1 MKARWDRLLKGK
13 HMSMQALKKITR
25 DYRLLSGRERAKLES
40 GVGVVQYTLVLR
52 RTDRALS
59 GYELDSMDGR
69 VGMVTCNLV
78 TVEQKRGRKGQLP
91 HQIVTSLRG
100 LRQGLSAER
109 RVQNFFRALIQ
120 LKGCKVI
127 ELQALPS
134 RTIVKPKQIVKPKPA
149 VQEEEVREEV
159 QEEEVVI
166 KKPTDEEIPESWEDF
181 SSDEE

>member
-1 MKARWDRLLKGK
+1 
-13 HMSMQALKKITR
+13 MSMHSLKKVTR
-25 DYRLLSGRERAKLES
+25 DYRLLNTRERAKLES
-40 GVGVVQYTLVLR
+40 GVGVVQYTIVLR

-127 ELQALPS
+127 ELEALPT
-134 RTIVKPKQIVKPKPA
+134 RTIVRPKEVVKPKA
-149 VQEEEVREEV
+149 TAQEEAGEVEVEVEEEVG
-159 QEEEVVI
+159 I

>member
-1 MKARWDRLLKGK
+1 
-13 HMSMQALKKITR
+13 MQALKKITR

-91 HQIVTSLRG
+91 HQITTCLRG

-127 ELQALPS
+127 ELEALPS
-134 RTIVKPKQIVKPKPA
+134 RIIIKPKEVIKPKPA
-149 VQEEEVREEV
+149 VQEEEEVQEEV

>member
-1 MKARWDRLLKGK
+1 
-13 HMSMQALKKITR
+13 MSMQALKKILR
-25 DYRLLSGRERAKLES
+25 DYRLLSGRDRAKLES
-40 GVGVVQYTLVLR
+40 GVGVVQYTIVLR

-69 VGMVTCNLV
+69 VGMVACNLV

-91 HQIVTSLRG
+91 HQITTCLRG

-127 ELQALPS
+127 ELEALPS
-134 RTIVKPKQIVKPKPA
+134 RVIVKAKEVVKPKPA
-149 VQEEEVREEV
+149 VRKEVKEEEVK
-159 QEEEVVI
+159 EEEVVI

>member
-1 MKARWDRLLKGK
+1 
-13 HMSMQALKKITR
+13 MQALKKVLR
-25 DYRLLSGRERAKLES
+25 DYRLLSGRDRTKLEA
-40 GVGVVQYTLVLR
+40 GVGVVQYTIVLR

-59 GYELDSMDGR
+59 GYELDSKDGR

-91 HQIVTSLRG
+91 HQITTCLRG

-127 ELQALPS
+127 ELEALPS
-134 RTIVKPKQIVKPKPA
+134 RVIVKPKEVVKPKPA
-149 VQEEEVREEV
+149 VREEEEEVKE
-159 QEEEVVI
+159 EEEVVI